1 MRLPK
6 TTVNRPVTTAMVFI
20 AILLIGLFAWRS
32 LPRDLLPD
40 IEIPSLTVVTIYPGA
55 SAEDVEKQ
63 VTNRL
68 ETALSGTENLKL
80 LSSMSRENVSFIS
93 LQFDWGT
100 DVTEAAN
107 SARDLMELVKSDL
120 PENASSPYIMKINSS
135 MIPIVVYTIQ
145 ANESYSGLERIA
157 YDKII
162 DPLKKVKGVGSAFI
176 IAQPSREIEIR
187 VDPIKLKAYNI
198 NITQLTTILQAENIS
213 IPAGNIKF
221 DTYDFAIR
229 TQGEVNSVK
238 DIENIAITSMFGKII
253 KLKDIAQI
261 VDHFKAKDEIA
272 YSGGNKAVGLFI
284 QKQSGTNTYRV
295 YQDVLN
301 EMENIK
307 RTLPPD
313 IETEIV
319 FDTATIVKEVTK
331 NLSDTIWY
339 AGIFVII
346 VVFMFLREWRNS
358 LIVILTIPF
367 SMILAFITMKVLN
380 YSINIFSLMS
390 LIIAIGMVV
399 DNAIV
404 VLENINRHIEEGAK
418 PKQAAIFGTS
428 EMGNAI
434 TASTLT
440 TITVF
445 IPLIFVGGIV
455 GILFK
460 ELAILVTV
468 TLLGSL
474 ITALSLTPMVSSVLL
489 KSNKKQRNKNFLYH
503 LSEKVFINIENFY
516 KSTLRIALKHRIPI
530 IAIALLLFAIT
541 IFIASKMGTDYIPEL
556 DAGDVIATIETEVG
570 TSVYETD
577 RIAKIV
583 ERIFEEEIPEMESQ
597 YTLIGQTETNLLT
610 SIGFAEGKN
619 KATISAKLCLP
630 QNRNRSAEEIAEIIR
645 KRLAEIPEIEN
656 YNVTGG
662 SMLQNMLFGNYKPIE
677 IKITGQDFEKINK
690 AANYFYDELNNNDYF
705 QDIESTVDRGKME
718 YQIIIDKE
726 LASSKGLNT
735 AMIAMQVR
743 QSIYGAEAGYYTE
756 EGQQYKIIIRYKPNS
771 RNSIEEIK
779 KINLTTLL
787 GTQVNLS
794 SIANIEE
801 AYAPLEINHET
812 QSRIVKVGGNLKGIT
827 LSEGAEIAQNI
838 IDNAEIDQSLR
849 VELGGRIKDQEESF
863 GDLYIV
869 FIISFLLVYMIMA
882 SQFESFKDPFIIIF
896 AIPFSLIGVILAFW
910 ITGTNLNI
918 VSFVGIIMLL
928 GIVVNNGIVL
938 VDYTNLLRGRSYD
951 TLEAIV
957 EASKSRLRPILMTSF
972 TTMLAM
978 IPMIL
983 SRTMGYQ
990 IWVPLGITIVG
1001 GLLISMLITL
1011 ILIPCIYA
1019 VMNFKAIRNEKQ
1031 VNYEND

>member
-6 TTVNRPVTTAMVFI
+6 ITVSRPVTTAMVYI

-40 IEIPSLTVVTIYPGA
+40 IEIPTLTVVTIYPGA

-68 ETALSGTENLKL
+68 ETSLSGTENLKL
-80 LSSMSRENVSFIS
+80 ISSMSRENVSFIS
-93 LQFDWGT
+93 LQFEWGT

-107 SARDLMELVKSDL
+107 SARDLMELVKKDL
-120 PENASSPYIMKINSS
+120 PANAYSPYIMKINSS

-145 ANESYSGLERIA
+145 ADESYSGLERIA

-162 DPLKKVKGVGSAFI
+162 APLKKVKGVGSAFI
-176 IAQPSREIEIR
+176 IAQASREIEVR
-187 VDPIKLKAYNI
+187 VNPVKLKAYNLNI
-198 NITQLTTILQAENIS
+198 NQLATILKAENIS
-213 IPAGNIKF
+213 VPGGNIKF
-221 DTYDFAIR
+221 DIYDFAVR
-229 TQGEVNSVK
+229 TPGEVGSVEEIK
-238 DIENIAITSMFGKII
+238 NIAITSMFGKVIR
-253 KLKDIAQI
+253 LKDVAEI
-261 VDHFKAKDEIA
+261 VDHFKEKDEIA

-284 QKQSGTNTYRV
+284 QKQSGTNTYEV
-295 YQDVLN
+295 FQDVLA
-301 EMENIK
+301 EMENIE
-307 RTLPPD
+307 RSLPPD
-313 IETEIV
+313 IKTEIV

-339 AGIFVII
+339 AGLFVII
-346 VVFMFLREWRNS
+346 VVFVFLRKWRNS

-367 SMILAFITMKVLN
+367 SMILAFITMQLLN
-380 YSINIFSLMS
+380 YTINIFSLMS
-390 LIIAIGMVV
+390 LIVAIGMVV

-404 VLENINRHIEEGAK
+404 VIENINRHIEEGAK

-434 TASTLT
+434 IASTLT
-440 TITVF
+440 TISVF

-460 ELAILVTV
+460 QLAILVSV

-474 ITALSLTPMVSSVLL
+474 ITALSLTPMISSLLL
-489 KSNKKQRNKNFLYH
+489 KPHQKEKKNNALFRV
-503 LSEKVFINIENFY
+503 SEQFFIWFENFY
-516 KSTLRIALKHRIPI
+516 KSTLKIALKIKFPI
-530 IAIALLLFAIT
+530 ILGAILLFGST
-541 IFIASKMGTDYIPEL
+541 IYIATKMGSDYIPDL
-556 DAGDVIATIETEVG
+556 DAGDLIATIETEVG
-570 TSVYETD
+570 TSVYETE

-583 ERIFEEEIPEMESQ
+583 ETIFEEEVPEMESQ
-597 YTLIGQTETNLLT
+597 YTIIGQTETNLLT
-610 SIGFAEGKN
+610 SIGFSEGKN

-630 QNRNRSAEEIAEIIR
+630 QDRERSAEEIAEIIR

-656 YNVTGG
+656 YKVIGG

-677 IKITGQDFEKINK
+677 IKITGQDFDKLNET
-690 AANYFYDELNNNDYF
+690 ANYFLNELKTSPHF

-718 YQIIIDKE
+718 FQIIIDKD

-756 EGQQYKIIIRYKPNS
+756 EGQQYKITIRYKPDS

-779 KINLTTLL
+779 KISLTTLL

-794 SIANIEE
+794 SIASIEE

-812 QSRIVKVGGNLKGIT
+812 QSRIVRVGANLKDIT
-827 LSEGAEIAQNI
+827 LSEGADIAREMIANAD
-838 IDNAEIDQSLR
+838 IDPAIR
-849 VELGGRIKDQEESF
+849 VELGGRITDQEESF
-863 GDLYIV
+863 GDLNIV
-869 FIISFLLVYMIMA
+869 FIISILLVYMIMA
-882 SQFESFKDPFIIIF
+882 SQFESLKDPFIIIF
-896 AIPFSLIGVILAFW
+896 AVPFSLIGVILAFLV
-910 ITGTNLNI
+910 TGTNLNI
-918 VSFVGIIMLL
+918 VSFLGIIMLL

-938 VDYTNLLRGRSYD
+938 VDYTNLLRGRSYKTID
-951 TLEAIV
+951 AILEAG
-957 EASKSRLRPILMTSF
+957 KSRLRPVLMTSF

-983 SRTMGYQ
+983 SKSIGYQ
-990 IWVPLGITIVG
+990 IWIPLGITIVG
-1001 GLLISMLITL
+1001 GLLVSMLITL

-1019 VMNFKAIRNEKQ
+1019 VMNYRAIRNEKTIQ
-1031 VNYEND
+1031 L